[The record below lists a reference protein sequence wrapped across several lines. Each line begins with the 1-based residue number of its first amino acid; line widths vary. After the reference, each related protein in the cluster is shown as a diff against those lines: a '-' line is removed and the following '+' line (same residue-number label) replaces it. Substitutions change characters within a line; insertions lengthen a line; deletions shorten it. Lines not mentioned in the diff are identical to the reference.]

1 MIAPH
6 MHKRFLWDL
15 LALHGTVSR
24 KLAIV
29 KEFTR
34 GILWPRRRAPLARRH
49 PHAHREDRLAHH
61 MLPADRQQVIAEL
74 VRERG
79 SVRGSEL
86 VELLGVTDETIR
98 RDLTRLASLGVVR
111 RAHGGAIAAPPG
123 DETTTAVRLR
133 EHEGEKVAIGE
144 RAARLVSPGTTIILD
159 SGTTTLCLARALRRV
174 HPLVVVT
181 TAVTNAI
188 ELVGNPDTTVV
199 MTGGVIRPLTFGASG
214 ALAAATLHELHVDQA
229 FIAMHSISVKGGL
242 TYPSFEEVDA
252 KRAMI
257 EAASEVILL
266 ADHSKFGREALVRVA
281 PITAVHRIVT
291 TPGID
296 PAEAAAIRD
305 LGIDLIIADPAAT
318 LADGE
323 PASPIPALAVVEG

>member
-1 MIAPH
+1 VVFCGLGAFHPAP
-6 MHKRFLWDL
+6 
-15 LALHGTVSR
+15 
-24 KLAIV
+24 
-29 KEFTR
+29 
-34 GILWPRRRAPLARRH
+34 
-49 PHAHREDRLAHH
+49 PHAQREDRLARH
-61 MLPADRQQVIAEL
+61 MLPVDRRQVIIDL

-98 RDLTRLASLGVVR
+98 RDLARLASLGVVR
-111 RAHGGAIAAPPG
+111 RAHGGAIAASAR
-123 DETTTAVRLR
+123 DETTTAVRLH
-133 EHEGEKVAIGE
+133 EHASEKIAIGE
-144 RAARLVSPGTTIILD
+144 KAATLVRPGTTIILD

-174 HPLVVVT
+174 AGLAVVT

-199 MTGGVIRPLTFGASG
+199 MTGGVIRPITFGASG
-214 ALAAATLHELHVDQA
+214 ARAAATLHELHVDQA
-229 FIAMHSISVKGGL
+229 FIAIHSVSVRGGL

-281 PITAVHRIVT
+281 PITAVHRIIT
-291 TPGID
+291 TLGID
-296 PAEAAAIRD
+296 PAEASAIRE
-305 LGIDLIIADPAAT
+305 LGIDLIIVDPAA
-318 LADGE
+318 ARAEAE
-323 PASPIPALAVVEG
+323 PDSPGPVFAGVEG